1 MTMMWITNDRY
12 QAVVVQLRAELKEYD
27 DLMKLK
33 EKINN
38 LLV

>member
-1 MTMMWITNDRY
+1 MDIDKYDRY

-27 DLMKLK
+27 DLENLK